1 MFPFSKHS
9 PYPLTLD
16 RAIAICHYARL
27 SEIGYNNA
35 RFLNYPLGALK
46 LKATTAHRYT
56 LLGILLLALVLRLA
70 HVLPLDHAQI
80 YADKGGDSWWYM
92 QYGLD
97 LVRGQEPAVLAS
109 GPVYLLF
116 AGFPQLI
123 APPATAVLLI
133 RIVQALM
140 STLTCYF
147 VYRLAW
153 AISRD
158 VRAGLIS
165 AAVLAVSPAF
175 IIESGQVLTETLF
188 IFLLSGGLWLYVA
201 TLERYPSTA
210 PTNPRLYGLITLVG
224 LIFGIATLTRAVLL
238 AFPLGLVIHL
248 LIVYGW
254 RRGLQLGLTLVVVFA
269 VTLSPWTIY
278 NRVKWGQTV
287 IAAQG
292 FAAMLFI
299 GAHESGW
306 QGPQQT
312 DNTLQQQ
319 SSSSDVPL
327 STDPAEQQQVYTETA
342 TNSILNDIPGWL
354 KSRIDQLSN
363 AVLQPHGTVFFAGES
378 LKDITSH
385 WLNSDRSLSGLL
397 RLTQGDNFWPKL
409 SIYLFHDLGMLAGVI
424 GIWLARRNWR
434 LALPLVGL
442 TAYFLLA
449 HFILYVIPRYLFPL
463 DMLWWTFGGIT
474 LAALSRR
481 IPQRTTQPSPLVEK
495 VS

>member
-1 MFPFSKHS
+1 M
-9 PYPLTLD
+9 
-16 RAIAICHYARL
+16 
-27 SEIGYNNA
+27 
-35 RFLNYPLGALK
+35 AL
-46 LKATTAHRYT
+46 A
-56 LLGILLLALVLRLA
+56 LRLA

-80 YADKGGDSWWYM
+80 YADKGGDSWWYLK
-92 QYGLD
+92 YGFD
-97 LVRGQEPAVLAS
+97 LVRGQEPAVLPA
-109 GPVYLLF
+109 GPIYLVF
-116 AGFPQLI
+116 VGIPQLI
-123 APPATAVLLI
+123 FSPATTVLFL
-133 RIVQALM
+133 RILQALM
-140 STLTCYF
+140 STTTCYF

-153 AISRD
+153 ALSRD
-158 VRAGLIS
+158 VRAGLIA
-165 AAVLAVSPAF
+165 AAVLAISPAF
-175 IIESGQVLTETLF
+175 IIESGQILTETLF

-201 TLERYPSTA
+201 TIDRHSSRIPIKSH
-210 PTNPRLYGLITLVG
+210 LYGLIGLVG

-248 LIVYGW
+248 LMIYGW
-254 RRGLQLGLTLVVVFA
+254 RRGLQLGFTLLVFFA

-292 FAAMLFI
+292 FAALLFI
-299 GAHESGW
+299 GANESGW

-312 DNTLQQQ
+312 DNALQQ

-327 STDPAEQQQVYTETA
+327 STDPAEQQQVYAETA

-354 KSRIDQLSN
+354 KSRVDQLSN
-363 AVLQPHGTVFFAGES
+363 AILQPHGTVFFAGES
-378 LKDITSH
+378 LKDMASR
-385 WLNSDRSLSGLL
+385 WLNTDRSLSGFL

-409 SIYLFHDLGMLAGVI
+409 ALYIFHDLGMLAGII

-442 TAYFLLA
+442 IAYFLLA

-463 DMLWWTFGGIT
+463 DMLWWVFGSIT
-474 LAALSRR
+474 LSALSRR
-481 IPQRTTQPSPLVEK
+481 LPQRTTQPSPLVEK